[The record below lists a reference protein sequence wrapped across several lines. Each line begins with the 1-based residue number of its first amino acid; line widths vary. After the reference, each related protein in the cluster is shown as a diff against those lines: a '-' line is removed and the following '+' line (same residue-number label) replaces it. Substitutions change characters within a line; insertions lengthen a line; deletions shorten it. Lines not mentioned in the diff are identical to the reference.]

1 MNRAD
6 FMRWFGLK
14 KGLSSDK
21 SSQRQRQFLSFF
33 LILIL
38 IILGV
43 LSLIDISDQI
53 GNNSPTLTAYV
64 EQDLLMILGVG
75 FLIWLNRR
83 GFTLLAA
90 YGFIVICLIGVSLTE
105 SSEFLLYSMFFFS
118 LPILAASF
126 IIHPRAAVIVAA
138 LGIVIYLGNPA
149 SYAKI
154 AALSTPIFLVITG
167 VLAVASWFFSARLE
181 RALRELAQSEQKYIA
196 LLEKNPFC
204 VYMAEGSQAGR
215 WEYLS
220 SRFQDLLGITP
231 NDWVGQA
238 GQWVQRVHPD
248 DRQRVLTEISQT
260 LVFGLPFQS
269 EYRMLHESGKVVW
282 VSDVAHPA
290 RLPDQPERVQGV
302 IVDITARKHAE
313 QIQAATYRISQ
324 AAFSADDLVD
334 LYRKIHAILG
344 ELMHVENFYIA
355 LYDLE
360 TDRLHFPYFVD
371 QYDEPPVPVIARH
384 GLTEYVLRTAEAI
397 FATREKCAE
406 LVAMGE
412 ISDIGAPSVDWMGVP
427 LMLNNRAIGVMVV
440 QSYTEG
446 IRFSD
451 AEMEIL
457 QFVSTQ
463 VAMVIERKRAEAEL
477 KELSQLN
484 AEVISGVNTG
494 IIVYDRE
501 GRHLVWNHY
510 MVEMTG
516 LPQESVLGQSV
527 YDVFPLFQRENL
539 MKMMQQAMSGEIVPI
554 ADMEYTIP
562 PSGKSGWLAG
572 YAGPH
577 RDAQGEVIGTI
588 AVINDISERKK
599 ANDALHSALLEKEV
613 LLREIHHRVKNNLQV
628 MSSLMSLQADT
639 VDNEQVRQ
647 SFLEMQTR
655 VQTMALIHEEL
666 YQAKNLSR
674 VNLADYIGRLAASLG
689 QGYLLNPNVSLE
701 VDVEDA
707 FLGVD
712 TAIPCG
718 LIVNELVSNA
728 FKYAFPDNRSGE
740 VQIRLHS
747 NAEGNFNL
755 TVRDN
760 GIGLPVSL
768 DIYRTETLGMQLVTI
783 LAAQMGS
790 QLELEID
797 GGTSFHI
804 QFCEKWKN

>member
-1 MNRAD
+1 MNRINLK
-6 FMRWFGLK
+6 RWFGPK
-14 KGLSSDK
+14 KGISLDK
-21 SSQRQRQFLSFF
+21 RSQRQSQFLSFF

-38 IILGV
+38 TILGI
-43 LSLIDISDQI
+43 LCWIDISAQI
-53 GNNSPTLTAYV
+53 ANTTPALAIYV

-75 FLIWLNRR
+75 ILIWLNRH
-83 GFTLLAA
+83 GFTPLAA
-90 YGFIVICLIGVSLTE
+90 YGFILICLIGVGFTVN
-105 SSEFLLYSMFFFS
+105 SEFLLYSIFYFS
-118 LPILAASF
+118 VSIFAASF
-126 IIHPRAAVIVAA
+126 IIHPRAVVVVAA
-138 LGIVIYLGNPA
+138 LGIAIYIGNPE
-149 SYAKI
+149 SYASI
-154 AALSTPIFLVITG
+154 AVLSTPIFLVITG
-167 VLAVASWFFSARLE
+167 VVAVAAWFFSDRLE
-181 RALRELAQSEQKYIA
+181 RSLRESAQSEQKYIA
-196 LLEKNPFC
+196 VLEKNPFC
-204 VYMAEGSQAGR
+204 VYLAVGSQAGR

-220 SRFQDLLGITP
+220 SRFCDLIGITP
-231 NDWVGQA
+231 NDWIGQVGK
-238 GQWVQRVHPD
+238 WVQRVHPD

-269 EYRMLHESGKVVW
+269 EYRLLHESGKVVW

-334 LYRKIHAILG
+334 LYQKIHAILG

-355 LYDLE
+355 LYEPE

-371 QYDEPPVPVIARH
+371 EFDEPPEPVIARH
-384 GLTEYVLRTAEAI
+384 GLTEYVMRTAKAI

-406 LVAMGE
+406 LVAIGE

-427 LMLNNRAIGVMVV
+427 LILNNRAIGVMVV

-494 IIVYDRE
+494 IIVYDHE

-516 LPQESVLGQSV
+516 LPQESVLGHSV
-527 YDVFPLFQRENL
+527 FDMFPLFDRKFL
-539 MKMMQQAMSGEIVPI
+539 MHILRQAMSGEIVPI
-554 ADMEYTIP
+554 PDMEYTIP
-562 PSGKSGWLAG
+562 HSGKSGWLAG
-572 YAGPH
+572 YCGPH
-577 RDAQGEVIGTI
+577 RNAKGEVIGVI

-599 ANDALHSALLEKEV
+599 ADDSLHSALLEKEV

-628 MSSLMSLQADT
+628 MSSLMSLQADS
-639 VDNEQVRQ
+639 VDNEQVKQ
-647 SFLEMQTR
+647 SFREMQTR
-655 VQTMALIHEEL
+655 MQTMALIHEEL

-689 QGYLLNPNVSLE
+689 QSYLLNPQVSLE
-701 VDVEDA
+701 VDIEET

-718 LIVNELVSNA
+718 LIVNELVTNA
-728 FKYAFPDNRSGE
+728 FKYAFPGNRSGE
-740 VQIRLHS
+740 VLIRLRT
-747 NAEGNFNL
+747 NAEGNYNL
-755 TVRDN
+755 TVKDN
-760 GIGLPVSL
+760 GVGLPDSL
-768 DIYRTETLGMQLVTI
+768 DIYHTETLGMQLVTI

-790 QLELEID
+790 KLEIECD
-797 GGTSFHI
+797 GGTGFHI